1 MELRPEEI
9 VQTKENPLELFY
21 SSIKSEYTKQ
31 DYDRKL
37 RKVMCEFLGPILNGD
52 PELVK
57 QQELQPNPTKRGI
70 KRDFFD
76 ADYEI
81 RVNEFVKRASKD
93 PEWVESILVSLAK
106 KFGARTRLD
115 KTNQNFIKAISLK
128 NYFNPIQK
136 LLEMNNVTIS
146 WKRIRAAMPKSDE
159 KDDTREYTNEE
170 IQKMLLHCKIEDRV
184 LVLLAASSGIRAGAF
199 NLKWKHFVP
208 IYEYENRYLW
218 EENDITESVSR
229 NGKIM
234 CAMIRIY
241 AGSQEEYFA
250 FITPECWKS
259 IQGYRELWIKETSK
273 EPKEDDPFFRKKGT
287 HHIPLSD
294 MGIRKRLER
303 VLEEAGIRKP
313 LPKDKRRHKVPAFNG
328 FRRFYNKASKKS
340 ISKNSALASLILKEN
355 MMGHSGL
362 IKLDKNYFKS
372 NIAELVEEYLQ
383 AIPFLTISDEQR
395 AKDELVNQMRK
406 QKDQKSFKDQI
417 DIVKQELEELKYGPT
432 GRRNKYNQ
440 SRLDAP
446 DTPEMQLYTI
456 GIPLLLELVLPEEKK
471 RSMMKE
477 FEKAELENR
486 KPNLYKIFGNREMAE
501 EQIQFLKKFLNEK
514 SKRTNPSESTNYVRP
529 RLRIENFELIFADYN

>member
-21 SSIKSEYTKQ
+21 SSMKSEYTKK

-57 QQELQPNPTKRGI
+57 QQELQPNPTRRGI
-70 KRDFFD
+70 KRVFFD

-81 RVNEFVKRASKD
+81 RANEFVKRAAND
-93 PEWVESILVSLAK
+93 PDWAESIIVSLAK
-106 KFGARTRLD
+106 KFGERTKLEKID
-115 KTNQNFIKAISLK
+115 PNYIKPTSLK

-146 WKRIRAAMPKSDE
+146 WKRIRATIPKSDE
-159 KDDTREYTNEE
+159 VDNTREYTYEE

-208 IYEYENRYLW
+208 IYEYENHYLW
-218 EENDITESVSR
+218 EENDVTESVTK
-229 NGKIM
+229 NGKII
-234 CAMIRIY
+234 CSMIRIY
-241 AGSQEEYFA
+241 ADSNEEYFA
-250 FITPECWKS
+250 FITPECWNA
-259 IQGYRELWIKETSK
+259 IQGYRELWIKETK
-273 EPKEDDPFFRKKGT
+273 EEPKEDDPFFRKKGT

-303 VLEEAGIRKP
+303 ILEEAGIRKP
-313 LPKDKRRHKVPAFNG
+313 LSKDKRRHKVPAFNG

-383 AIPFLTISDEQR
+383 AIAFLTISDEQR
-395 AKDELVNQMRK
+395 AKDELIKQMRN
-406 QKDQKSFKDQI
+406 QKDQESFKDQI
-417 DIVKQELEELKYGPT
+417 DLMKQELEELKYGPT

-440 SRLDAP
+440 GRLDVP
-446 DTPEMQLYTI
+446 DTPEMKLVTM
-456 GIPLLLELVLPEEKK
+456 GIPLLLELLFTEEKK
-471 RSMMKE
+471 RDMMKE

-486 KPNLYKIFGNREMAE
+486 KPNLHKIFGTKQMAE
-501 EQIQFLKKFLNEK
+501 EQIQFLKKYLKEQ
-514 SKRTNPSESTNYVRP
+514 SKRKNPSKPTKYVMP
-529 RLRIENFELIFADYN
+529 KFRIENLEATFADYN